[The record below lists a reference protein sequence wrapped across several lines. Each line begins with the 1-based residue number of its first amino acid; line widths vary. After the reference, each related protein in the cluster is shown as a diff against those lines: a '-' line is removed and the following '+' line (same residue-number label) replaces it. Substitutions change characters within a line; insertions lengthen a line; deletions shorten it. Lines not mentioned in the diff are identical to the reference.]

1 MKFKSKKVEERLVNC
16 THTIQKLAKEMYEWS
31 LNTYGVEITI
41 TETWTTAY
49 EDHKLNR
56 VSDTHRTG
64 RAIDIRTKD
73 IPDWF
78 KPKFIEYFNS
88 LYQKSLGAQTK
99 EGPVLIVDK
108 KHGSGPHWHIQVRR
122 GVK

>member
-1 MKFKSKKVEERLVNC
+1 
-16 THTIQKLAKEMYEWS
+16 MYEWS
-31 LNTYGVEITI
+31 LNTYGIEITI
-41 TETWTTAY
+41 TETWTTHA
-49 EDHKLNR
+49 EDMKLNR
-56 VSDTHRTG
+56 QSDTHRTG
-64 RAIDIRTKD
+64 RAIDVRTKD

-78 KPKFIEYFNS
+78 QPKFIEYFNA

-108 KHGSGPHWHIQVRR
+108 KHGNGPHWHIQVRR